1 MTTVHTT
8 PPNILL
14 IVVDD
19 LGFSDPGA
27 FGGEIQTPYLDAIS
41 WKDYV

>member
-19 LGFSDPGA
+19 LGFSDPA
-27 FGGEIQTPYLDAIS
+27 HLAERSRHHI
-41 WKDYV
+41 